1 MPQQINLCTPILL
14 TQKRYFSAQ
23 AMLQALAVFVV
34 FGGSLCAYWVWSL
47 NVASDGFNNALATQ
61 TRELASLQSA
71 IAQGKADAAPND
83 ANLAKDLQSRRTE
96 LVQREKLL
104 QELQRGL
111 FKPGAG
117 HAARLELLA
126 QTIPAPVWVIEVK
139 ADDTQLEV
147 SGFTLEPAALSDWV
161 AKLGA
166 SPLLEGQKLT
176 TVMVENTSIAA
187 TKAVIGTPAVALPVT
202 SYGLPVVS
210 YGMQVA
216 SSALAAASRALPA
229 ASSVPPAAPHAMW
242 SFHLV
247 SAIPQVVGV
256 VGGKP

>member
-34 FGGSLCAYWVWSL
+34 LGGGLCAYWVWSL
-47 NVASDGFNNALATQ
+47 NVASDGFKKTLDAQ
-61 TRELASLQSA
+61 THELESLQSA
-71 IAQGKADAAPND
+71 ITQGKAGAAPAD
-83 ANLAKDLQSRRTE
+83 ANLAKDIQSRRTE
-96 LVQREKLL
+96 LAQREKLL

-111 FKPGAG
+111 SKPGWG

-126 QTIPAPVWVIEVK
+126 QTIPAPVWVTEVK

-147 SGFTLEPAALSDWV
+147 TGFTLEPAALSDWV
-161 AKLGA
+161 NKLGA
-166 SPLLEGQKLT
+166 SPLLAGQKLT
-176 TVMVENTSIAA
+176 TVRVENASVTA
-187 TKAVIGTPAVALPVT
+187 TKAVIGTPATALPVT

-216 SSALAAASRALPA
+216 ASALAVAAPALPV
-229 ASSVPPAAPHAMW
+229 ASSAPPATPHAMW
-242 SFHLV
+242 SFRLV
-247 SAIPQVVGV
+247 SAIPQVVGIV
-256 VGGKP
+256 EGKP